1 MAGAAFDYQEH
12 PDHPGWFTWNLRDNT
27 RFNSVVMGQ
36 LLTRREGKQCR
47 LRMFPELRHTNLQ
60 DVIHGA
66 TTLSLIDIS
75 LFAAMHL
82 LTQAQAG
89 PAVTLE
95 LSTQFIGVGKAD
107 RPLDAVVELRR
118 ETRRLLFL
126 RGEVVQE
133 DDLVAGFSALVR
145 KGASN

>member
-1 MAGAAFDYQEH
+1 MAGAAFDFREH

-82 LTQAQAG
+82 LTEAQAG

-126 RGEVVQE
+126 RGEVVQD

-145 KGASN
+145 KAASH

>member
-1 MAGAAFDYQEH
+1 
-12 PDHPGWFTWNLRDNT
+12 
-27 RFNSVVMGQ
+27 MGQ
-36 LLTRREGKQCR
+36 LLTRLEGQQCR

-145 KGASN
+145 KAASN